1 MQQLMDAVAAAFG
14 DREAYVEGDQRVTFG
29 EWLARADLLAAEFTR
44 RGVRR
49 GDVVALMLP
58 ASVDY
63 AVCYAAAAK
72 AGAITTG
79 LNTRVGRR
87 EVDAILRQCSPAL
100 VVRDAS
106 LELPDVPAGTSV
118 LARSELPAICRGAAD
133 GALVAAA
140 REALAAVQ
148 AECEPTDILT
158 IMWTSGTTG
167 LPKGACFDHANLR
180 AISAA
185 AGAMCAPG
193 DRRLGALPFAHAGY
207 MGRLWDQL
215 EKGITLVI
223 CSPSLP
229 PADMLR
235 LVASER
241 ITVFGAV
248 PTQWER
254 LLRLPDVDDVDLSH
268 VRIGTSAS
276 APIRPEVVKEIAE
289 RLGFPVIVRYA
300 MTESPTITG
309 TEPTDPPDVQFRTVG
324 RPQQD
329 MEVSVAG
336 PAGEVGQ
343 IRIRGGCVM
352 RGYWNEPE
360 LTAAAFDGEG
370 WLVSGD
376 LGYLREDG
384 NLAIVGRAT
393 DMYIRGGY
401 NVYPAEVEAVLAL
414 HPQVASVSVAGVPAP
429 RIGEIGVAF
438 VVPAD
443 PEKPPTLEELREIV
457 RIELADYKAPDRL
470 EIVDRLPVNAM
481 MKVDKNALRALA
493 SQRKLRPGGG
503 RGVNRR
509 VAIAGVA
516 LSDVGTV
523 PSATPY
529 GLIAQASRR
538 AVAEPA

>member
-1 MQQLMDAVAAAFG
+1 VTRQEPATRESRAALDGDFATLQRLMDAAVAAFG
-14 DREAYVEGDQRVTFG
+14 GREAYVDGGQRLTFG
-29 EWLARADLLAAEFTR
+29 QWLARADLLATEFVR

-58 ASVDY
+58 SSIDY
-63 AVCYAAAAK
+63 AVCYAAIVK

-79 LNTRVGRR
+79 LNTRIGRR
-87 EVDAILRQCSPAL
+87 EVDAILGQCSPAL
-100 VVRDAS
+100 VVRDES
-106 LELPDVPAGTSV
+106 LGLTDVPAGTPV
-118 LARSELPAICRGAAD
+118 LDRSELAAIGQQAD
-133 GALVAAA
+133 DSARVAAA
-140 REALAAVQ
+140 RATLAAVK
-148 AECEPTDILT
+148 AECGPEDLVV

-207 MGRLWDQL
+207 MGRLWDQI

-223 CSPSLP
+223 CSPGLP
-229 PADMLR
+229 PADMFA
-235 LVASER
+235 LVAAER

-254 LLRLPDVDDVDLSH
+254 LLSQPDVDDVDLSH
-268 VRIGTSAS
+268 VRVGTSAS

-300 MTESPTITG
+300 MTESPTISG
-309 TEPTDPPDVQFRTVG
+309 TEPTDPPDVQSRTVG
-324 RPQQD
+324 RAQQG
-329 MEVSVAG
+329 MEVAVSA
-336 PAGEVGQ
+336 PPGEVGQ

-352 RGYWNEPE
+352 RGYWNAPE
-360 LTAAAFDGEG
+360 LTRQAFDDEG

-376 LGYLREDG
+376 LGYLRADG
-384 NLAIVGRAT
+384 NLSIVGRGT

-401 NVYPAEVEAVLAL
+401 NIYPAEVEAVLAL
-414 HPQVASVSVAGVPAP
+414 HPKVASVSVVGSPAP

-443 PEKPPTLEELREIV
+443 QEEPPKLEELRDIV
-457 RIELADYKAPDRL
+457 RSELADYKAPDRL
-470 EIVDRLPVNAM
+470 EIVDQLPVNAM
-481 MKVDKNALRALA
+481 MKIDKNALRARAIA
-493 SQRKLRPGGG
+493 SQVGGT
-503 RGVNRR
+503 
-509 VAIAGVA
+509 A
-516 LSDVGTV
+516 
-523 PSATPY
+523 
-529 GLIAQASRR
+529 
-538 AVAEPA
+538 

>member
-1 MQQLMDAVAAAFG
+1 VTSGSRSALSGDFATLPELMDAVALALG
-14 DREAYVEGDQRVTFG
+14 DREAYVDGDQRVTFA
-29 EWLARADLLAAEFTR
+29 EWLARADLLAAEFGR

-58 ASVDY
+58 PSIDY

-79 LNTRVGRR
+79 LNTRIGRR
-87 EVDAILRQCSPAL
+87 EVDAILGQCSPAL
-100 VVRDAS
+100 VVRDSS
-106 LELPDVPAGTSV
+106 LPMPDVPAGTPV
-118 LARSELPAICRGAAD
+118 LARSELAGICLDPAG
-133 GALVAAA
+133 GAAA
-140 REALAAVQ
+140 RQALAAVQ
-148 AECEPTDILT
+148 AECGPADIVT

-223 CSPSLP
+223 CSPGLP
-229 PADMLR
+229 PADMVR
-235 LVASER
+235 LVEAER

-254 LLRLPDVDDVDLSH
+254 LLRLPDVDGVDLSH

-289 RLGFPVIVRYA
+289 RLGFPLIVRYA
-300 MTESPTITG
+300 MTESPTISG
-309 TEPTDPPDVQFRTVG
+309 TEPEDPPDVQFRTVG
-324 RPQQD
+324 RPQQG
-329 MEVSVAG
+329 MEVSVSARGGQAG
-336 PAGEVGQ
+336 PGEVGQ

-352 RGYWNEPE
+352 RGYWNAPE
-360 LTAAAFDGEG
+360 LTAAAFDDEG

-393 DMYIRGGY
+393 DLYIRGGY
-401 NVYPAEVEAVLAL
+401 NIYPAEVEAVLAL
-414 HPQVASVSVAGVPAP
+414 HPKVALVSVVGVPAP

-443 PEKPPTLEELREIV
+443 AGKPPTLEELRETV

-470 EIVDRLPVNAM
+470 EIVDQLPVNAM
-481 MKVDKNALRALA
+481 MKVDKKALRA
-493 SQRKLRPGGG
+493 
-503 RGVNRR
+503 
-509 VAIAGVA
+509 
-516 LSDVGTV
+516 
-523 PSATPY
+523 
-529 GLIAQASRR
+529 QASVGR
-538 AVAEPA
+538 AGGAA

>member
-1 MQQLMDAVAAAFG
+1 MTTEPRSALSGEPATVQQLMDAVAAALA

-29 EWLARADLLAAEFTR
+29 EWLARADLLAAEFLR

-58 ASVDY
+58 PSIDY

-87 EVDAILRQCSPAL
+87 EVDAILGQCSPAL

-106 LELPDVPAGTSV
+106 LGLPDVPAGTSV
-118 LARSELPAICRGAAD
+118 LARSELARICRPAAD
-133 GALVAAA
+133 GALVTAA
-140 REALAAVQ
+140 REALAAVH
-148 AECEPTDILT
+148 AECEPADILT

-167 LPKGACFDHANLR
+167 RPKGACFDHRNLR

-223 CSPSLP
+223 CSPGLP

-235 LVASER
+235 LVAAER
-241 ITVFGAV
+241 ITAFGAV

-254 LLRLPDVDDVDLSH
+254 LLRLPDVNDVDLSH
-268 VRIGTSAS
+268 VRVGTSAS

-324 RPQQD
+324 RPQRG
-329 MEVSVAG
+329 MEVSVAA
-336 PAGEVGQ
+336 PPGEVGQ
-343 IRIRGGCVM
+343 IRVRGGCVM
-352 RGYWNEPE
+352 RRYWNAPE
-360 LTAAAFDGEG
+360 LTAAAFDDEG

-414 HPQVASVSVAGVPAP
+414 HPRVASVSVAGLPAP

-493 SQRKLRPGGG
+493 SASASAGAAQPG
-503 RGVNRR
+503 
-509 VAIAGVA
+509 
-516 LSDVGTV
+516 
-523 PSATPY
+523 SA
-529 GLIAQASRR
+529 A
-538 AVAEPA
+538 

>member
-1 MQQLMDAVAAAFG
+1 VTSRSRSALSGEFATLPQLMDAVAVELG
-14 DREAYVEGDQRVTFG
+14 EREAYVDGDQRVTFG
-29 EWLARADLLAAEFTR
+29 EWLTRADLLAAEFLR

-58 ASVDY
+58 PSVDY
-63 AVCYAAAAK
+63 AVCYAAATK

-79 LNTRVGRR
+79 LNTRIGRR
-87 EVDAILRQCSPAL
+87 EVDAILGQCSPAL
-100 VVRDAS
+100 VVRDSS
-106 LELPDVPAGTSV
+106 LGMPDVPAGTPV
-118 LARSELPAICRGAAD
+118 LARSELAGICAD
-133 GALVAAA
+133 SAGGAAA
-140 REALAAVQ
+140 RRALGAVQ
-148 AECEPTDILT
+148 AECTPADIVT

-223 CSPSLP
+223 CSPGLP
-229 PADMLR
+229 PADMVR
-235 LVASER
+235 LVADER

-254 LLRLPDVDDVDLSH
+254 LLRLPDVDGVDLSR
-268 VRIGTSAS
+268 VRVGTSAS

-289 RLGFPVIVRYA
+289 RLGFPLIVRYA
-300 MTESPTITG
+300 MTESPTISG
-309 TEPTDPPDVQFRTVG
+309 TDPEDPPDVQFRTVG
-324 RPQQD
+324 RPQHG
-329 MEVSVAG
+329 MEVSIGA

-343 IRIRGGCVM
+343 IKIRGGCVM
-352 RGYWNEPE
+352 RGYWNAPE
-360 LTAAAFDGEG
+360 LTAAAFDAQG

-393 DMYIRGGY
+393 DLYIRGGY

-414 HPQVASVSVAGVPAP
+414 HPKVASVSVVGVPAP

-443 PEKPPTLEELREIV
+443 SARPPTLEELRETV
-457 RIELADYKAPDRL
+457 RIELSDYKAPDRL
-470 EIVDRLPVNAM
+470 EIVGQLPVNAM
-481 MKVDKNALRALA
+481 MKVDKKALREQAGA
-493 SQRKLRPGGG
+493 GQAGG
-503 RGVNRR
+503 
-509 VAIAGVA
+509 AA
-516 LSDVGTV
+516 
-523 PSATPY
+523 
-529 GLIAQASRR
+529 
-538 AVAEPA
+538 

>member
-1 MQQLMDAVAAAFG
+1 VTSGPHAALSGEFETVQQLMDAVAVALG

-29 EWLARADLLAAEFTR
+29 EWLARADLLAAEFLR

-58 ASVDY
+58 PSIDY

-87 EVDAILRQCSPAL
+87 EVDAILGQCSPAL

-106 LELPDVPAGTSV
+106 LGLPDVPAGTSV
-118 LARSELPAICRGAAD
+118 LARSELAAICRDPAG
-133 GALVAAA
+133 GAAA
-140 REALAAVQ
+140 RRALAGVQ
-148 AECEPTDILT
+148 AECGAADIVT

-167 LPKGACFDHANLR
+167 LPKGACFDHRNLR

-185 AGAMCAPG
+185 AGAMCVAG
-193 DRRLGALPFAHAGY
+193 DRRLGAVPFAHAGY

-215 EKGITLVI
+215 EKGIALVI
-223 CSPSLP
+223 CSPGLP
-229 PADMLR
+229 PADMVR
-235 LVASER
+235 LVAAER
-241 ITVFGAV
+241 ITVFGGV

-254 LLRLPDVDDVDLSH
+254 LLRVPDVDDVDLSH
-268 VRIGTSAS
+268 VRVGTAAS

-289 RLGFPVIVRYA
+289 RFGFPVIVRYA
-300 MTESPTITG
+300 MTESPTISG

-324 RPQQD
+324 RPQRG
-329 MEVSVAG
+329 MEVSVAA
-336 PAGEVGQ
+336 PPGEVGQ

-352 RGYWNEPE
+352 RGYWNAPG
-360 LTAAAFDGEG
+360 LTAAAFDDEG
-370 WLVSGD
+370 WLVTGD
-376 LGYLREDG
+376 LGYLRADG

-401 NVYPAEVEAVLAL
+401 NIYPAEVEAVLAL
-414 HPQVASVSVAGVPAP
+414 HPKVASVSVVGVPAP

-438 VVPAD
+438 AVPAD
-443 PEKPPTLEELREIV
+443 PGRPPTLEELREIV

-470 EIVDRLPVNAM
+470 EIVDRLPLNAM
-481 MKVDKNALRALA
+481 LKVDKNALRAQASARQASA
-493 SQRKLRPGGG
+493 SQAGG
-503 RGVNRR
+503 
-509 VAIAGVA
+509 AA
-516 LSDVGTV
+516 
-523 PSATPY
+523 
-529 GLIAQASRR
+529 
-538 AVAEPA
+538 

>member
-1 MQQLMDAVAAAFG
+1 MTSEPRAALSGESATVQQLMDAVAAAWG
-14 DREAYVEGDQRVTFG
+14 DREAYVEGGQRVTFG
-29 EWLARADLLAAEFTR
+29 EWLARADLLAAEFAR

-58 ASVDY
+58 PSIDY

-87 EVDAILRQCSPAL
+87 EVDAILGQCSPAL
-100 VVRDAS
+100 VVRDES
-106 LELPDVPAGTSV
+106 LGLPDVPAGTPV
-118 LARSELPAICRGAAD
+118 LARPEVAAVGRGAAD

-140 REALAAVQ
+140 REALASRRAQCVP
-148 AECEPTDILT
+148 EDIVA

-215 EKGITLVI
+215 EKGIALVI

-235 LVASER
+235 LVAAER
-241 ITVFGAV
+241 VTAFGAV

-268 VRIGTSAS
+268 VRVGTSAS
-276 APIRPEVVKEIAE
+276 APIRPEVVEEIAE

-300 MTESPTITG
+300 MTESPTISG

-324 RPQQD
+324 RPQQG
-329 MEVSVAG
+329 MEVSVAAPPG
-336 PAGEVGQ
+336 QVGQ
-343 IRIRGGCVM
+343 IRVRGGCVM
-352 RGYWNEPE
+352 RRYWNAPE
-360 LTAAAFDGEG
+360 LTAAAFDDEG

-393 DMYIRGGY
+393 DLYIRGGY
-401 NVYPAEVEAVLAL
+401 NIYPAEVEAVLAL
-414 HPQVASVSVAGVPAP
+414 HPAVASVSVVGVPAP

-443 PEKPPTLEELREIV
+443 SEKPPTLEELREIV
-457 RIELADYKAPDRL
+457 RTELADYKAPDRL

-481 MKVDKNALRALA
+481 MKVDKNALRALTSA
-493 SQRKLRPGGG
+493 SASASGSTSVGADAGAGQPG
-503 RGVNRR
+503 
-509 VAIAGVA
+509 
-516 LSDVGTV
+516 
-523 PSATPY
+523 SA
-529 GLIAQASRR
+529 A
-538 AVAEPA
+538 

>member
-1 MQQLMDAVAAAFG
+1 MTSGARAALSGEFATVQQLMDAVAVALG
-14 DREAYVEGDQRVTFG
+14 DREAYVDGDQRVTFG
-29 EWLARADLLAAEFTR
+29 EWLARADLLAAEFAR

-58 ASVDY
+58 PSVDY

-87 EVDAILRQCSPAL
+87 EVDAILGQCSPAL

-106 LELPDVPAGTSV
+106 LELPDVPAGTPV
-118 LARSELPAICRGAAD
+118 LARSELAAICADLAGA
-133 GALVAAA
+133 AAA
-140 REALAAVQ
+140 REALAAVRAQ
-148 AECEPTDILT
+148 CVPEDIVT

-223 CSPSLP
+223 CSPGLP

-235 LVASER
+235 LVAAER

-324 RPQQD
+324 RPQQG

-443 PEKPPTLEELREIV
+443 QEKPPTLEELREIV

-493 SQRKLRPGGG
+493 GVSASSGPAGG
-503 RGVNRR
+503 
-509 VAIAGVA
+509 AA
-516 LSDVGTV
+516 
-523 PSATPY
+523 
-529 GLIAQASRR
+529 
-538 AVAEPA
+538 

>member
-1 MQQLMDAVAAAFG
+1 MSALTNAPRAALSGDFTTLPQLMDAVAAALA
-14 DREAYVEGDQRVTFG
+14 DREAYVDGDQRVTFG
-29 EWLARADLLAAEFTR
+29 QWLARADLLAAEFGR

-58 ASVDY
+58 PSIDY

-79 LNTRVGRR
+79 LNTRIGRR
-87 EVDAILRQCSPAL
+87 EVDAILGQCSPAL
-100 VVRDAS
+100 VIRDTS
-106 LELPDVPAGTSV
+106 LGMPDVPAGTPV
-118 LARSELPAICRGAAD
+118 LDRSELAAICLNPAGHPAAN
-133 GALVAAA
+133 AAA
-140 REALAAVQ
+140 RQALAAVQ
-148 AECEPTDILT
+148 TDCVPADLVT

-167 LPKGACFDHANLR
+167 LPKGACFDHRNLR

-223 CSPSLP
+223 CPPGLP

-235 LVASER
+235 LVAAER

-254 LLRLPDVDDVDLSH
+254 LLRLPDVGGVDLSH

-289 RLGFPVIVRYA
+289 RLGVPLIVRYA
-300 MTESPTITG
+300 MTESPTISG
-309 TEPTDPPDVQFRTVG
+309 TEPEDPPDVQFRTVG
-324 RPQQD
+324 RPQQG
-329 MEVSVAG
+329 MEVSISAPPG
-336 PAGEVGQ
+336 QVGQ

-352 RGYWNEPE
+352 RRYWNAPE
-360 LTAAAFDGEG
+360 LTAAAFDHEG

-376 LGYLREDG
+376 LGYIREDG
-384 NLAIVGRAT
+384 NLAIVGGAT
-393 DMYIRGGY
+393 DLYIRGGY
-401 NVYPAEVEAVLAL
+401 NIYPAEVEAVLAL
-414 HPQVASVSVAGVPAP
+414 HPKVSSVSVVGLPAP

-443 PEKPPTLEELREIV
+443 SEKPPTLEELRETV

-470 EIVDRLPVNAM
+470 QIVDRLPVNAM
-481 MKVDKNALRALA
+481 LKVDKNALRAQA
-493 SQRKLRPGGG
+493 S
-503 RGVNRR
+503 
-509 VAIAGVA
+509 A
-516 LSDVGTV
+516 
-523 PSATPY
+523 SAT
-529 GLIAQASRR
+529 QAGG
-538 AVAEPA
+538 AA

>member
-1 MQQLMDAVAAAFG
+1 VTSGARAALDGEFATVQQLMDAVAVALA
-14 DREAYVEGDQRVTFG
+14 DQEAYVDGDERVTFG
-29 EWLARADLLAAEFTR
+29 EWLARADLLAAEFGR

-58 ASVDY
+58 PSVDY

-87 EVDAILRQCSPAL
+87 EVDAILGQCSPAL

-106 LELPDVPAGTSV
+106 LELPDVPAGTPV
-118 LARSELPAICRGAAD
+118 LARSELAAICEDPAGA
-133 GALVAAA
+133 AAA

-148 AECEPTDILT
+148 AECGPEDIVT

-167 LPKGACFDHANLR
+167 LPKGACFDHRNLR

-193 DRRLGALPFAHAGY
+193 DRRLGAVPFAHAGY

-235 LVASER
+235 LVAAER

-254 LLRLPDVDDVDLSH
+254 LLRLPDVDGVDLSH
-268 VRIGTSAS
+268 VRVGTSAS

-300 MTESPTITG
+300 MTESPTISG

-324 RPQQD
+324 RPQQG
-329 MEVSVAG
+329 MEVSVAA
-336 PAGEVGQ
+336 PAGQVGQ
-343 IRIRGGCVM
+343 IRVRGGCVM
-352 RGYWNEPE
+352 RGYWNAPE
-360 LTAAAFDGEG
+360 QTAAAFDDEG

-384 NLAIVGRAT
+384 NLAIVGRAS

-401 NVYPAEVEAVLAL
+401 NIYPAEVEAVLAL
-414 HPQVASVSVAGVPAP
+414 HPKVASVSVVGVPAP

-443 PEKPPTLEELREIV
+443 PAKPPTLEELRETV
-457 RIELADYKAPDRL
+457 RIELSDYKAPDRL
-470 EIVDRLPVNAM
+470 EIVDRLPVNGM
-481 MKVDKNALRALA
+481 MKVDKSALRAQASA
-493 SQRKLRPGGG
+493 SQ
-503 RGVNRR
+503 
-509 VAIAGVA
+509 A
-516 LSDVGTV
+516 
-523 PSATPY
+523 SAS
-529 GLIAQASRR
+529 QAS
-538 AVAEPA
+538 ASQASASKASASQTGGAA

>member
-1 MQQLMDAVAAAFG
+1 VTSVPRAVLSGESATVQELMDAVTGAFG
-14 DREAYVEGDQRVTFG
+14 DREAYVEGDRRVTFG
-29 EWLARADLLAAEFTR
+29 QWLARADLLAAEFLR

-58 ASVDY
+58 PSVDY

-79 LNTRVGRR
+79 LNTRIGRR
-87 EVDAILRQCSPAL
+87 EVDAILGQCSPAL

-106 LELPDVPAGTSV
+106 LGLPDVPAGTAA
-118 LARSELPAICRGAAD
+118 LARSELAAICGDLAGA
-133 GALVAAA
+133 AAA
-140 REALAAVQ
+140 REALAPVR
-148 AECEPTDILT
+148 AECGPADIVT

-167 LPKGACFDHANLR
+167 RPKGACFDHRNLR

-185 AGAMCAPG
+185 AGAMCVPG
-193 DRRLGALPFAHAGY
+193 DRRLAALPFAHAGY

-223 CSPSLP
+223 CSPGLP
-229 PADMLR
+229 PADMVR
-235 LVASER
+235 LVAAER

-268 VRIGTSAS
+268 VRVGTSAT
-276 APIRPEVVKEIAE
+276 APVRPEAVKEIAE

-300 MTESPTITG
+300 MTESPTISG
-309 TEPTDPPDVQFRTVG
+309 TEPADPPDVQFRTVG
-324 RPQQD
+324 RPQRG
-329 MEVSVAG
+329 MEVTVSA
-336 PAGEVGQ
+336 PPGEVGQ

-352 RGYWNEPE
+352 RGYWNAPE
-360 LTAAAFDGEG
+360 LTAAAFDDDG

-384 NLAIVGRAT
+384 TLTIVGRAT

-401 NVYPAEVEAVLAL
+401 NIYPAEVEAVLAL
-414 HPQVASVSVAGVPAP
+414 HPQVASVSVVGVPAP

-443 PEKPPTLEELREIV
+443 PGNPPALEELREIV

-470 EIVDRLPVNAM
+470 EVVDRLPANAM
-481 MKVDKNALRALA
+481 LKVDKNALRALA
-493 SQRKLRPGGG
+493 GTSTRKTGG
-503 RGVNRR
+503 
-509 VAIAGVA
+509 AA
-516 LSDVGTV
+516 
-523 PSATPY
+523 
-529 GLIAQASRR
+529 
-538 AVAEPA
+538 

>member
-1 MQQLMDAVAAAFG
+1 VKSDPQAALGGESATVQRLMDAVAAALG

-29 EWLARADLLAAEFTR
+29 EWLARADLLAAEFAR

-58 ASVDY
+58 PSIDY

-87 EVDAILRQCSPAL
+87 EVDAILGQCSPAL
-100 VVRDAS
+100 VVRDES
-106 LELPDVPAGTSV
+106 LGLPDVPAGTSV
-118 LARSELPAICRGAAD
+118 LARSEVAAVGRRAAD

-140 REALAAVQ
+140 REALAGLRAQ
-148 AECEPTDILT
+148 CAPEDIVA

-185 AGAMCAPG
+185 AGAMCVPG

-215 EKGITLVI
+215 EKGIALVI

-229 PADMLR
+229 TADMLR
-235 LVASER
+235 LVAAER
-241 ITVFGAV
+241 VTAFGAV

-268 VRIGTSAS
+268 VRVGTSAS
-276 APIRPEVVKEIAE
+276 APIRPEVVEEIAE

-300 MTESPTITG
+300 MTESPSISG
-309 TEPTDPPDVQFRTVG
+309 TDPTDPPDVQFRTVG
-324 RPQQD
+324 RPQLG
-329 MEVSVAG
+329 MEVSVSG
-336 PAGEVGQ
+336 PAGQVGQ
-343 IRIRGGCVM
+343 IRVRGGCVM
-352 RGYWNEPE
+352 RRYWNAPE
-360 LTAAAFDGEG
+360 LTAAAFDDEG

-384 NLAIVGRAT
+384 NLVIVGRAT
-393 DMYIRGGY
+393 DLYIRGGY
-401 NVYPAEVEAVLAL
+401 NIYPAEVEAVLAL
-414 HPQVASVSVAGVPAP
+414 HARVASVSVVGVPAP

-481 MKVDKNALRALA
+481 MKVDKNALRALTDTRA
-493 SQRKLRPGGG
+493 AAGAGQAGG
-503 RGVNRR
+503 
-509 VAIAGVA
+509 AA
-516 LSDVGTV
+516 
-523 PSATPY
+523 
-529 GLIAQASRR
+529 
-538 AVAEPA
+538 